1 MRRKERGKSQEDLA
15 GCLSGGGMG
24 LPDNGFRSVVR
35 PNSATANGE
44 TEYRNIYI
52 VAVRPNNSAKGK
64 GETEH
69 SKIYIVILRP
79 NGVTSNT
86 ARIQQD
92 LHCNSV

>member
-44 TEYRNIYI
+44 TVQYVFQMVEVEHLKYCNIHNVNFRHQMIYVQQQEI
-52 VAVRPNNSAKGK
+52 HQQCCSIAMRSVVR
-64 GETEH
+64 
-69 SKIYIVILRP
+69 L
-79 NGVTSNT
+79 
-86 ARIQQD
+86 Q
-92 LHCNSV
+92 